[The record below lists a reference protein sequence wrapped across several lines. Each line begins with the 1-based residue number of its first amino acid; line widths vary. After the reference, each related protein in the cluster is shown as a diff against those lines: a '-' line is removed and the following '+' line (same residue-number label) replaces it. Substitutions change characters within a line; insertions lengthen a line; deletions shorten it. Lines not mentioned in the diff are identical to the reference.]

1 MARKR
6 KIATAPVDPEY
17 LKKQKA
23 ALVRK
28 NRQVIYFNDSESAA
42 IRSYCEKF
50 KVRSKGALLREIIVE
65 KILSELEDN
74 HPTLF

>member
-1 MARKR
+1 MARKKR
-6 KIATAPVDPEY
+6 ISVPVDPEY
-17 LKKQKA
+17 LQKQKA

-28 NRQVIYFNDSESAA
+28 NRQVLYFNEGELDA
-42 IRSYCEKF
+42 INAYCNKF
-50 KVRSKGALLREIIVE
+50 KVRSKSSLLREIIME